1 MIRTI
6 LSIQPR
12 ETGAGEAKTPDQ
24 VVLELVKSIQD
35 DLPQVI
41 NRMEGNKEL
50 WIINDKGLIPSLSTV
65 LL

>member
-1 MIRTI
+1 M
-6 LSIQPR
+6 
-12 ETGAGEAKTPDQ
+12 
-24 VVLELVKSIQD
+24 VLELVKSIQD